1 MQHSAGSPACTA
13 APNWSEDISFAKFD
27 TSGIPRAGKNLKQAP
42 KAERRAFGR
51 LSRDVQNEDG
61 HLGRGLGILLQL
73 RGNPIEELAEH
84 VRPIQ
89 TQALVKGVPPAG
101 VVDGVDKGARK
112 ATEGLVH
119 RDGLSAT
126 IAAGDHGGML
136 LPGADPVADI
146 LDDLAPGTTRQRLR
160 APTTSLSRRPRRLY
174 PNNISSRA
182 KTTEASTAALRATTC
197 SLAFAGSCGRIIRF
211 TASCR
216 RPSGDSR
223 KARSESSFARSESS
237 FARSESRM
245 VHSNAAEDTTTPDPC
260 RTSVDL
266 GFQSAPTLRHR
277 CQLSAEPVGAG
288 LRYQA
293 RVQSRSSALRQR
305 AFSLAGR
312 SANSSWASS
321 VNGAKQLHSYSFGR
335 L

>member
-13 APNWSEDISFAKFD
+13 VPNWSEDISFAKFD

-51 LSRDVQNEDG
+51 LSRDIQNEDG

-73 RGNPIEELAEH
+73 RGNPIEELFEH
-84 VRPIQ
+84 AGPVQ
-89 TQALVKGVPPAG
+89 VQFLEKGGLPAG

-223 KARSESSFARSESS
+223 KARSESSFARSE
-237 FARSESRM
+237 FCM